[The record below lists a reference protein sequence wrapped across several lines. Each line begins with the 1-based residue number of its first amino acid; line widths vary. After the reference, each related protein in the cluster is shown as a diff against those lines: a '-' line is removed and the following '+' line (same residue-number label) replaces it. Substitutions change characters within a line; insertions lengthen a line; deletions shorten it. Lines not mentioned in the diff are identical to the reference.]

1 MAWRPDLPARLLG
14 ARMASVSCTDC
25 AQAARTWNWHGYRNG
40 CPDCEIRAFAS
51 GQFDRWQAAYDQI
64 LKARGREVA
73 DEIAR
78 RVKQEYRRIKA
89 LKGPQC

>member
-1 MAWRPDLPARLLG
+1 
-14 ARMASVSCTDC
+14 MASVSCTDC

-51 GQFDRWQAAYDQI
+51 GPFEQWQTAYDQF
-64 LKARGREVA
+64 LKARGREAA
-73 DEIAR
+73 DEIER

-89 LKGPQC
+89 LKGPQE